1 MGRTII
7 PFNRLVQRIKEENWG
22 KFRRALRREDQER
35 LDALFEMARHHAGPA
50 AYASRPNPMEP
61 ILLGMLIELLR
72 RIEALE
78 EHLPRHEGSNG
89 HAQQAVD
96 L

>member
-7 PFNRLVQRIKEENWG
+7 PFNQLVQDIKQEDWG

-35 LDALFEMARHHAGPA
+35 LDELFEMARHHAGPA

-61 ILLGMLIELLR
+61 ILIGMLIELLKR
-72 RIEALE
+72 LEALE
-78 EHLPRHEGSNG
+78 ERLSQPEEFND
-89 HAQQAVD
+89 HAQQALD